1 VKKQPSI
8 WQIRSIGPVKEVQKV
23 LLGGKR
29 ADREGA
35 FMEPTILTDLKPGIA
50 AYHEE
55 LFGPVASF
63 YVVKTNRLPLIWP
76 MILILVWEVLYSHK
90 ILNAEK
96 NS

>member
-8 WQIRSIGPVKEVQKV
+8 WQIRSIGQLKEVQV

-50 AYHEE
+50 YHEE

-63 YVVKTNRLPLIWP
+63 YVVTNRLPLIWP
-76 MILILVWEVLYSHK
+76 MILGLGGSIFTQDIERGK
-90 ILNAEK
+90 E
-96 NS
+96 